1 MGTNSIRHSI
11 HPIYTMKRK
20 TLLALAIG
28 ATFSTAL
35 NVQAV
40 TIDFGGRGELD
51 EIGFTVDFGSV
62 SFVSDLSAGGLRFN
76 PVTAGGTQII
86 NDELLVTTE
95 SELKF
100 DWSVVD
106 ESSSTEESVYQILP
120 LNPTVISFHNGADTG
135 ITNGSVSR
143 QIGPGSYQ
151 LQIRTVF
158 EGFSI
163 PNYDLTISDLEVNPV
178 SQIPDSPLGLWGIA
192 SILAILGIHRRLAS
206 RGR

>member
-1 MGTNSIRHSI
+1 MGTNRIRHSI

-86 NDELLVTTE
+86 TDELLVTTE
-95 SELKF
+95 A
-100 DWSVVD
+100 
-106 ESSSTEESVYQILP
+106 
-120 LNPTVISFHNGADTG
+120 N
-135 ITNGSVSR
+135 
-143 QIGPGSYQ
+143 
-151 LQIRTVF
+151 
-158 EGFSI
+158 
-163 PNYDLTISDLEVNPV
+163 
-178 SQIPDSPLGLWGIA
+178 
-192 SILAILGIHRRLAS
+192 
-206 RGR
+206 